1 MTRPLIKVPANA
13 KHGEIIE
20 IKSLISHQ
28 METGY
33 RRDAVGNAIPR
44 DILNRFVCLYNGVE
58 VFRADLS
65 PAIAAN
71 PFLAFYTVAVESGT
85 IEFQWTDDQG
95 TTQTTSTS
103 IKVE

>member
-1 MTRPLIKVPANA
+1 MTRALINVPADA
-13 KHGEIIE
+13 KRGEIIE
-20 IKSLISHQ
+20 IKTLISHQ

-33 RRDAVGNAIPR
+33 RRDTVGNVIPR
-44 DILNRFVCLYNGVE
+44 DIINRFVCLYNGVE